1 MMVQAHDMK
10 VQEPCTLVRDMRVR
24 VHGMQVREPCILV
37 HGK

>member
-1 MMVQAHDMK
+1 MKAQVHDMR
-10 VQEPCTLVRDMRVR
+10 VREPCTRVRDMRVR